1 MFTSIVFHLILTI
14 ALIWY
19 QRRQQ
24 FHPRPLTLSI
34 FWYLVSVVMSLIES
48 VIVTG
53 QWFSGLLVQ
62 GAVVGLFYLPA
73 VFLALGL
80 ARRWHDG
87 LWRPFLSFLG
97 LALVATLLAAAFL
110 AYAPWA
116 RGSV

>member
-1 MFTSIVFHLILTI
+1 MVSVIFHLVLMF

-24 FHPRPLTLSI
+24 FHPPPALLTA
-34 FWYLVSVVMSLIES
+34 FWYLVSVVMALIES

-73 VFLALGL
+73 VFLSLRL

-87 LWRPFLSFLG
+87 LWRPFFSFLG
-97 LALVATLLAAAFL
+97 FALVATLLAAAFL